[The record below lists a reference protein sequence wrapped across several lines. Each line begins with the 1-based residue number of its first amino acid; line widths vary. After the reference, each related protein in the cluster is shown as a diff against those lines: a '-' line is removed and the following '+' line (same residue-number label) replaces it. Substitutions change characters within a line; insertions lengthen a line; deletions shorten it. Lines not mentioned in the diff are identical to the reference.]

1 MRSQLGGGDGF
12 LAKLPQVPIVVA
24 RGGHNATAGAMMP
37 GRACTGERAP
47 RHEMEEEIALMN
59 TARSDASTAAVA
71 ATTTTTISDCE
82 DAG

>member
-1 MRSQLGGGDGF
+1 MEAQLGGGDGF

-47 RHEMEEEIALMN
+47 RRGQRRHEMEEEIALMN
-59 TARSDASTAAVA
+59 TT
-71 ATTTTTISDCE
+71 E
-82 DAG
+82 